1 MRDGAGAEGLVLC
14 AAGDTARGP
23 LELNSADIPRRGWRI
38 PFVLVAIAGAVLS
51 VGDSFVLVPQGQRVV
66 RGGDIALAAERP
78 TWERRSIHALIRE
91 AATTYGIDA
100 ALVRAVVWVES
111 RYDVYAESPRGA
123 RGLMQLTAGT
133 AREMGVKDAFDP
145 RQNVFGGV
153 RYLSRLIKRHDGDV
167 ALALASY
174 NAGPETVRRF
184 GGVPPFSET
193 TQYLTRIRRQF
204 RRLPVPP
211 PLPPEGPP
219 APTLD

>member
-1 MRDGAGAEGLVLC
+1 M
-14 AAGDTARGP
+14 
-23 LELNSADIPRRGWRI
+23 
-38 PFVLVAIAGAVLS
+38 PFVMVAIAGAVLCG
-51 VGDSFVLVPQGQRVV
+51 GDSFVLFPEGIQAV
-66 RGGDIALAAERP
+66 RGGDIVLAAERP

-123 RGLMQLTAGT
+123 RGLMQLTADT

-153 RYLSRLIKRHDGDV
+153 KYLSRLIKQHDGDV

-211 PLPPEGPP
+211 PPPPEGPP